1 MVATMP
7 EFLAFK
13 DEPQKKFFLTQG
25 ALITAASELTRF
37 PDPGRRRKER
47 ARAA

>member
-1 MVATMP
+1 MP

-13 DEPQKKFFLTQG
+13 DEPQKKFFVAQG
-25 ALITAASELTRF
+25 ALITAANELTQF
-37 PDPGRRRKER
+37 PERKRRAKER